1 MQKINLKKSKDKS
14 LIRKHPWVFSGA
26 IRDID
31 SGISEGSVVE
41 IYDCNDN
48 FIATGH
54 YQPGTISVR
63 VLSFDREEIN
73 EDFWKRK
80 IFSAINK
87 REQLG
92 FFDNP
97 DINVFRL
104 INSEGDGLSGLIA
117 DYYNGNLVIQAH
129 SAGMLLNMELFKK
142 IFLHY
147 LGNNIKSIINRSSTT
162 ISFKSAIKTIDEV
175 IYGNPGD
182 GRIKVTENGIDFFV
196 DILEG
201 QKSGF
206 FIDQRDNRKLL
217 KKYSEGRKVLN
228 TFCYSG
234 GFSIYALK
242 GGADEVTSIDSSRKA
257 IELLEKNILINRLE
271 NKNHNMEVAD
281 VFDFFKNNKSKYDLI
296 VLDPPA
302 FAKHINSLNR
312 GLQGYFNLNRLALSC
327 LAKNG
332 ILFTFSCSQVV
343 TKEDFKKIVFKAALN
358 TEREVSIIHHLS
370 QSADHPINIYHPEG
384 EYLKGLVLHSG

>member
-1 MQKINLKKSKDKS
+1 MRKINLKKSKDKS

-26 IRDID
+26 IGDID

-73 EDFWKRK
+73 EDFWDRK

-87 REQLG
+87 RKQLG

-147 LGNNIKSIINRSSTT
+147 LGDNIKSIINRSSTT

-217 KKYSEGRKVLN
+217 KKYSEGRNVLN

-234 GFSIYALK
+234 GFSIYAFK

-370 QSADHPINIYHPEG
+370 QPADHPINIYHPEG